1 MPTADSLVEKPVEE
15 LLRNVIA
22 EFDAKSIA
30 FDEFE
35 VVDKMRF
42 VLGNRRLGDEDRSLY
57 YGESNAFFFRGRMKE
72 EDPFPGYFQPTFGVP
87 LPDGSTSWT
96 PNPADLTSAM
106 TTRWKDHLGSCQHP
120 ILRAR
125 YADLLWN
132 FQKQVEGIGAPLSV
146 AHIAIDAYLAAEKL
160 SQAEERNV
168 VTWLGRAV
176 GLAASIK
183 DSGRLKVAVQQ
194 SLDWAQ
200 ANGRPNLPGTWVF
213 LFTDIYDNKRVE
225 EVDKARIISYL
236 ESMLAVTTDQKQE
249 TFDHLSASVVS
260 ELLATHFRRK
270 GNKSEEERV
279 IRMAGLAT
287 EHAASTVT
295 PLLALGWLQPLM
307 ERYRDAG
314 MTADAERVQ
323 VESRRR
329 GAASGEDM
337 KARSYTIEVPKEAI
351 EKYLTWL
358 CEPEIPVTRLRRW
371 AISNVNNVDNAEKT
385 LIDSLTATPLLA
397 RIGVSAINAG
407 QFVAKAGSIENDLD
421 GRMAV
426 HLRQLM
432 EMRFNLFVGGWQKLV
447 EKGNIDQ
454 ATLMAA
460 FTDSPA
466 FDPEGLELVDAG
478 LLRFFR
484 DDHLAATHVL
494 VPQVERAL
502 RTTLG
507 LLGRPTNKIIRGE
520 KGVMQEQNMNDA
532 LADPTMKQFLPKD
545 FHRHLQIVFS
555 SRLGFNLRNLIAHG
569 LLPVSQFSI
578 LTSLLALQ
586 GLLLLS
592 QITPTV
598 DLE

>member
-1 MPTADSLVEKPVEE
+1 MMSNADKKLEE
-15 LLRNVIA
+15 LLSETIA
-22 EFDAKSIA
+22 EFDGRSTA
-30 FDEFE
+30 FAEEE
-35 VVDKMRF
+35 VFDKLRF
-42 VLGNRRLGDEDRSLY
+42 VLGNRALEESERELY
-57 YGESNAFFFRGRMKE
+57 FGESNAFLFRHRMHDD
-72 EDPFPGYFQPTFGVP
+72 DPLPGHFQPTVGFPRADGTMEWS
-87 LPDGSTSWT
+87 PDPSQLT
-96 PNPADLTSAM
+96 PGM
-106 TTRWKDHLGSCQHP
+106 IGCWKQHLGVCRHP
-120 ILRAR
+120 ILKAR

-132 FQKQVEGIGAPLSV
+132 FQKQVEGVGVQVSV
-146 AHIAIDAYLAAEKL
+146 AHTTIEAYLEASKL
-160 SQAEERNV
+160 SQAQQRNV
-168 VTWLGRAV
+168 VAWLGRAV
-176 GLAASIK
+176 ELAASIN
-183 DSGRLKVAVQQ
+183 DSSRLMVAVEQ
-194 SLDWAQ
+194 SLDWVQ
-200 ANGRPNLPGTWVF
+200 VNGKPNLPGTWVF
-213 LFTDIYDNKRVE
+213 LFNDIYDNKRVD
-225 EVDKARIISYL
+225 EVEKARVVAYL
-236 ESMLAVTTDQKQE
+236 ESMLAATTDQKQE
-249 TFDHLSASVVS
+249 TFDHLSATVVS

-270 GNKSEEERV
+270 GDKAEEERV
-279 IRMAGLAT
+279 IRAAGLAT

-314 MTADAERVQ
+314 MAQDAERVQ

-329 GAASGEDM
+329 GAASGDDM
-337 KARSYTIEVPKEAI
+337 KARSYAIQIPKEAI
-351 EKYLTWL
+351 EKYLNWL
-358 CEPEIPVTRLRRW
+358 CEPEETTTRLRRW

-397 RIGVSAINAG
+397 RIGVTAINAG
-407 QFVAKAGSIENDLD
+407 QFVAKAGSIEDDLD

-447 EKGNIDQ
+447 ENGGIDQ

-466 FDPEGLELVDAG
+466 FDVEGLELIDAG
-478 LLRFFR
+478 ILRFLQ
-484 DDHLAATHVL
+484 DDHLASTHVL

-532 LADPTMKQFLPKD
+532 LADPAMRQLLPKD
-545 FHRHLQIVFS
+545 FNRHLQIVFS

-569 LLPVSQFSI
+569 LLPTSQFSI

-592 QITPTV
+592 QIKPT
-598 DLE
+598 EKTK